1 MSEVPEGNPP
11 IPAPEKTP
19 APAAPAA
26 AAPKPVP
33 LPWNSALVKR
43 LKDAYGDGICNAAT
57 FAGQNYL
64 VVDRSICHDVLLNLY
79 EQEGYTSLTDLTAV
93 HYPKDELPFE
103 MVWILFSMETNERL
117 RVKARFADGEAA
129 PTVTDRWAGANWM
142 EREVY
147 DMFGIGFTGHPD
159 LRRIL
164 MPEGWTGHPL
174 RKDYEAHKQ
183 DDAWVR
189 ENLGIESG
197 Q

>member
-1 MSEVPEGNPP
+1 MPEVPDGNPP
-11 IPAPEKTP
+11 NPAPEK
-19 APAAPAA
+19 APVVAVPAA
-26 AAPKPVP
+26 AASKPVP
-33 LPWNSALVKR
+33 LPLECDLVQQLKSAF
-43 LKDAYGDGICNAAT
+43 GEGIRNAAT

-64 VVDRSICHDVLLNLY
+64 MVDRSICHDVLLNLY
-79 EQEGYTSLTDLTAV
+79 KQSGYTSLTDLTAV

-103 MVWILFSMETNERL
+103 IVWILFSMAANERV

-129 PTVTDRWAGANWM
+129 PTVTDIWVGANWM

-147 DMFGIGFTGHPD
+147 DMFGVRFTGHPD

-174 RKDYEAHKQ
+174 RKDYDPHKQ
-183 DDAWVR
+183 DEGWVR